1 MVAGNKGFTLLE
13 VMIALAIMVVGL
25 AAILMIQS
33 NSIEATSRT
42 QQINT
47 VSMLARNLMI
57 ETELQIQG
65 KSFTEVKEE
74 ETGVFPKPY
83 EEFKWTRKVKEVE
96 FPNLTPSSGD
106 QANGEGGAT
115 STAEMITKLVTNFL
129 SKALREVRVT
139 ITWPRGKGEVS
150 QEFTMYWVDLN
161 HEFSLNP

>member
-1 MVAGNKGFTLLE
+1 MVAGSKGFTLLE

-65 KSFTEVKEE
+65 KTFTEVKEE
-74 ETGVFPKPY
+74 ESGNFPKPY
-83 EEFKWTRKVKEVE
+83 EEFKWSRKVKEVQ
-96 FPNLTPSSGD
+96 FPNLGGGGGD
-106 QANGEGGAT
+106 QGGEGGANAA
-115 STAEMITKLVTNFL
+115 AEMISKLVTNFL

-139 ITWPRGKGEVS
+139 ISWPRGKGEVS